1 MSEDQPEIASPEEQ
15 HSTALDVALDRFH
28 SFWLIAT
35 PKIFEW
41 FEWVAVLGA
50 LTFLYNKHPAVAL
63 VPLLALGYLS
73 LVLYFGAFFLKH
85 RITIPSVHSK
95 PLQDIPSGF
104 LAIALGFGA
113 NRLIQLAVAVFS
125 IGTP

>member
-15 HSTALDVALDRFH
+15 HTTALDGAVERFH

-50 LTFLYNKHPAVAL
+50 LTFLYNKHPTAAL

-73 LVLYFGAFFLKH
+73 LVFYFGAFFLKH
-85 RITIPSVHSK
+85 RITIPGVHSK
-95 PLQDIPSGF
+95 PLQDILSGF

-113 NRLIQLAVAVFS
+113 NRLIQLAVAAFS
-125 IGTP
+125 IGPP